1 MCLFIY
7 KVIVKTKGDKNE
19 KFYTLITLT
28 GVYDLDDFVYEKF
41 YTLHNGYVKEK
52 KTLFYDE
59 LDAVIELFKDYNS
72 EIVKTLDAVMVTE
85 HILKGHDL
93 CPEFSE
99 DEEMNKLVAPL
110 SSNSVDLLIE
120 FDQKS
125 KRKESENEE
134 RR

>member
-1 MCLFIY
+1 M
-7 KVIVKTKGDKNE
+7 K

-59 LDAVIELFKDYNS
+59 LEDVIELFQDYNS
-72 EIVKTLDAVMVTE
+72 EIAKTLDAVMVTE
-85 HILKGHDL
+85 HILKGPDL
-93 CPEFSE
+93 CPGFSE
-99 DEEMNKLVAPL
+99 DEEMSRLVAPL
-110 SSNSVDLLIE
+110 SSNSIDLLIE

-125 KRKESENEE
+125 KRKENKNGKNL
-134 RR
+134 

>member
-1 MCLFIY
+1 M
-7 KVIVKTKGDKNE
+7 K
-19 KFYTLITLT
+19 KFYTLIILT
-28 GVYDLDDFVYEKF
+28 GVYDLDDFAYEKF

-59 LDAVIELFKDYNS
+59 LDAVIELFQDYNS
-72 EIVKTLDAVMVTE
+72 EIAKTSDAVMVTE

-99 DEEMNKLVAPL
+99 DEEMNRLVAPL
-110 SSNSVDLLIE
+110 SSESIDLLIE

>member
-1 MCLFIY
+1 M
-7 KVIVKTKGDKNE
+7 K

-28 GVYDLDDFVYEKF
+28 GVYDLDDFAYEKF
-41 YTLHNGYVKEK
+41 YTLHN
-52 KTLFYDE
+52 
-59 LDAVIELFKDYNS
+59 DYNS

-125 KRKESENEE
+125 KRKENENEK

>member
-1 MCLFIY
+1 M
-7 KVIVKTKGDKNE
+7 K

-52 KTLFYDE
+52 KALFYDE
-59 LDAVIELFKDYNS
+59 LETVIEIFQDYNS
-72 EIVKTLDAVMVTE
+72 EISKTSDAVMVTE

-110 SSNSVDLLIE
+110 SSNSIDLLIE

-125 KRKESENEE
+125 KRKEK
-134 RR
+134 

>member
-1 MCLFIY
+1 M
-7 KVIVKTKGDKNE
+7 K

-28 GVYDLDDFVYEKF
+28 GVYDIDDFVYEKF

-59 LDAVIELFKDYNS
+59 LENVIETFQAYNS
-72 EIVKTLDAVMVTE
+72 EIAKTLDAVMVTE
-85 HILKGHDL
+85 HILKGCDL

-99 DEEMNKLVAPL
+99 DEEINRLVAPL
-110 SSNSVDLLIE
+110 SSESIDLLIE

-125 KRKESENEE
+125 KRKENENGKNL
-134 RR
+134 

>member
-1 MCLFIY
+1 M
-7 KVIVKTKGDKNE
+7 K

-28 GVYDLDDFVYEKF
+28 GVYDLDDFAYEKF

-125 KRKESENEE
+125 KRKENENGKNL
-134 RR
+134 

>member
-1 MCLFIY
+1 M
-7 KVIVKTKGDKNE
+7 
-19 KFYTLITLT
+19 
-28 GVYDLDDFVYEKF
+28 
-41 YTLHNGYVKEK
+41 EK
-52 KTLFYDE
+52 KKITKKE
-59 LDAVIELFKDYNS
+59 VMDAVIELFQDYNS
-72 EIVKTLDAVMVTE
+72 EIAKTSDAVMVTE
-85 HILKGHDL
+85 HILKGYDL

-110 SSNSVDLLIE
+110 SSESIDLLIE

>member
-1 MCLFIY
+1 M
-7 KVIVKTKGDKNE
+7 K

-41 YTLHNGYVKEK
+41 YTLYNGHVKEK
-52 KTLFYDE
+52 KALFYDE

-72 EIVKTLDAVMVTE
+72 EIVKALDAVMVTE
-85 HILKGHDL
+85 HILKGPDL

-125 KRKESENEE
+125 KRKENKNEKNL
-134 RR
+134 

>member
-1 MCLFIY
+1 M
-7 KVIVKTKGDKNE
+7 K

-59 LDAVIELFKDYNS
+59 LDAVIELFQDYNS

-85 HILKGHDL
+85 HILKGPDL
-93 CPEFSE
+93 LAGFDERE

-110 SSNSVDLLIE
+110 SSNSIDLLIE

-125 KRKESENEE
+125 KRKEK
-134 RR
+134 

>member
-1 MCLFIY
+1 MKKI
-7 KVIVKTKGDKNE
+7 
-19 KFYTLITLT
+19 YTLITLT

-72 EIVKTLDAVMVTE
+72 EIVKTLDTVMVTE
-85 HILKGHDL
+85 HILKSPDL

-99 DEEMNKLVAPL
+99 DEEMNKLIAPL
-110 SSNSVDLLIE
+110 SSNSIDLLIE

-125 KRKESENEE
+125 IRKEK
-134 RR
+134 

>member
-1 MCLFIY
+1 M
-7 KVIVKTKGDKNE
+7 
-19 KFYTLITLT
+19 
-28 GVYDLDDFVYEKF
+28 
-41 YTLHNGYVKEK
+41 EK
-52 KTLFYDE
+52 KKITKKE
-59 LDAVIELFKDYNS
+59 VM
-72 EIVKTLDAVMVTE
+72 DAVMVTE

-125 KRKESENEE
+125 KRKEK
-134 RR
+134 

>member
-1 MCLFIY
+1 M
-7 KVIVKTKGDKNE
+7 K

-28 GVYDLDDFVYEKF
+28 GVYDLDDFAYEKF

-72 EIVKTLDAVMVTE
+72 EIVKTLDAVVVIE
-85 HILKGHDL
+85 YILKGPDL
-93 CPEFSE
+93 CPGFNE
-99 DEEMNKLVAPL
+99 DEEMNRLVAPL
-110 SSNSVDLLIE
+110 SSESIDLLIE

-125 KRKESENEE
+125 KRKENENGKNL
-134 RR
+134 